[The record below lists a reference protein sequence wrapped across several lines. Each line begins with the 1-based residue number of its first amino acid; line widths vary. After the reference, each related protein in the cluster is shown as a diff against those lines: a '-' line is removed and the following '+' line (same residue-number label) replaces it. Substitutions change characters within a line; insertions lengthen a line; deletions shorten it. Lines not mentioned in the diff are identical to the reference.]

1 MIMITA
7 LLIAVGLLCF
17 ALFYKA
23 ISFFEKI

>member
-1 MIMITA
+1 MITA